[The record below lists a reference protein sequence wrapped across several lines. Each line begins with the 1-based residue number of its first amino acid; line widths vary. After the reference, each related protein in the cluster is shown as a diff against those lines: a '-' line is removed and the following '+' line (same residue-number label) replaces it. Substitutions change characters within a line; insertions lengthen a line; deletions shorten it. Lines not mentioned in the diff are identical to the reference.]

1 MKVRINTSISK
12 KQHIC
17 NASLYIGDFV
27 IHEIKVMYGR
37 KGIYLLF
44 PNMTYPINEKTR
56 QEILNLII
64 KELKTYPEFIRLHS
78 DKI

>member
-1 MKVRINTSISK
+1 MKVKVDTSISK

-17 NASLYIGDFV
+17 NTSLYIGDFV

-37 KGIYLLF
+37 KGIYLIF
-44 PNMTYPINEKTR
+44 PNMIYPINEQTR
-56 QEILNLII
+56 QKILNLII
-64 KELKTYPEFIRLHS
+64 RKLKTYPEFIRLHS